1 MEKPRQSRRQF
12 LVALVAL
19 LALAGGMWRFLVP
32 RKARKEALLRVP
44 KAELP
49 ANGALVYRQS
59 RIALVREG
67 GNIIAL
73 SLVCPHLGCTVSVT
87 PTGMVCPCHGSRFNR
102 KGELL
107 NGPATEPLAQ
117 LALESDGEY
126 LVVTGRSRAG
136 SV

>member
-1 MEKPRQSRRQF
+1 M
-12 LVALVAL
+12 
-19 LALAGGMWRFLVP
+19 VP
-32 RKARKEALLRVP
+32 RKTRREALLRVP

-49 ANGALVYRQS
+49 ANGALVYRES

-87 PTGMVCPCHGSRFNR
+87 PTGMVCPCHGSRFNM

-107 NGPATEPLAQ
+107 SGPATEPLAQ
-117 LALESDGEY
+117 LALESDGEN
-126 LVVTGRSRAG
+126 LVVTGRSRSG

>member
-32 RKARKEALLRVP
+32 RKAMREALLRVP
-44 KAELP
+44 KNELP
-49 ANGALVYRQS
+49 ANGALVYRES

-67 GNIIAL
+67 VDIIAL

-87 PTGMVCPCHGSRFNR
+87 PMGMVCPCHGSRFNR

-107 NGPATEPLAQ
+107 SGPATEPLAQ
-117 LALESDGEY
+117 LAIESDGEY
-126 LVVTGRSRAG
+126 LVITGGSSAG

>member
-12 LVALVAL
+12 LAALGAL

-32 RKARKEALLRVP
+32 RKARREALLRVP

-49 ANGALVYRQS
+49 VNGALVYRES
-59 RIALVREG
+59 RIALVRNG
-67 GNIIAL
+67 RDIIAL

-107 NGPATEPLAQ
+107 SGPATGPLA
-117 LALESDGEY
+117 ALVVEQDGEH
-126 LVVTGRSRAG
+126 LVVTGGPRAG
-136 SV
+136 SA